1 MTRFYGVP
9 TRPGS
14 GEVDLRPEPAP
25 TGRLLMSRKHTC
37 GHWYPDTSTTCG
49 QDALLYPSGAY
60 CEPHS
65 PATMSGH
72 PIPIPNPEWT
82 AAAFRARARTRPDPL
97 DNLPDTCPHDEPKGP
112 RYCALCRRNARKAH
126 P

>member
-37 GHWYPDTSTTCG
+37 GHWYPDTSTTCD

-112 RYCALCRRNARKAH
+112 RYCALCRRIARKA
-126 P
+126 PL